1 MKPRVFL
8 VGLAGRVGSVTLTL
22 PELAA
27 RYHLD
32 EKKIE
37 EKTGITGLRRFAPG
51 ESLVAIARDLA
62 HQVLA
67 RSGAALGDVRAVFGS
82 SNPTADELLP
92 SFTVAAATAIGL
104 REVVADQIGLGCAGA
119 LLSMRNAYNQLLV
132 DALDG
137 REGHALVI
145 VGDHSSRIIDPANR
159 HTATLFGEGVAVAL
173 LTTSRALPAG
183 YELVR
188 VASKSL
194 LGDAVRALRL
204 GNPHALAPGSPL
216 PKFEMQGRP
225 IFEFGEHA
233 VAHFL
238 ALLGLDR
245 LDDQTYLVP
254 HQPNLRMLEA
264 MIARAGLDA
273 RRVYVDGIRTVGN
286 TSGPAVLLGLEDAL
300 ARGLVAD
307 DAPVVLG
314 AFGAE
319 LQVAAALLRPVAPR
333 ALLGRAS

>member
-1 MKPRVFL
+1 MSPSVFL
-8 VGLAGRVGSVTLTL
+8 AGLAGRVGSTVLTL
-22 PELAA
+22 KELSA
-27 RYHLD
+27 RYDLP

-51 ESLVAIARDLA
+51 EDMVAIARELA
-62 HQVLA
+62 LEVLA

-82 SNPTADELLP
+82 SNPTADDLLP
-92 SFTVAAATAIGL
+92 TFTVAAAHAIGL
-104 REVVADQIGLGCAGA
+104 RDVIADHVGIGCAGA
-119 LLSMRNAYNQLLV
+119 LLSLRNAYNQLLV
-132 DALDG
+132 DALAG
-137 REGHALVI
+137 RVGHALVI

-173 LTTSRALPAG
+173 LTTSPKLRAG
-183 YELVR
+183 YEIVR

-194 LGDAVRALRL
+194 LNDALFALRL
-204 GNPHALAPGSPL
+204 RNPQANEKL
-216 PKFEMQGRP
+216 PKFEMQGRS
-225 IFEFGEHA
+225 IFEFGTHA
-233 VAHFL
+233 VEHIL

-245 LDDQTYLVP
+245 FDDKTYLVP

-264 MIARAGLDA
+264 MIAHAGLDP
-273 RRVYVDGIRTVGN
+273 RRVYVDGIRTIGN

-300 ARGLVAD
+300 AGDLCAA

-319 LQVAAALLRPVAPR
+319 LQVGAALLRPVEPQVLVR
-333 ALLGRAS
+333 GRP